1 MLWRVETSVTFPPLP
16 PAAPIGSVHPTTCR
30 SRSPVRL
37 IRHSVRALGCALFLL
52 ATGRAPA
59 QGGPPLVT
67 DDPGTPGRGN
77 WEVNVAATLDRTSL
91 ASSWGTPLV
100 DANYGWGERV
110 QLKLE
115 MPFAVV
121 SGADGTRGGIGNPL
135 FGAAGG
141 GGEGGRP
148 RAREG
153 RGRPRLR
160 EPRRG
165 GLGVG
170 HRARPFLRQRRGA

>member
-30 SRSPVRL
+30 SRSPVSL
-37 IRHSVRALGCALFLL
+37 IRHSVRALGCALVLL

-67 DDPGTPGRGN
+67 DDPGTPGPGN

-100 DANYGWGERV
+100 DANYGR
-110 QLKLE
+110 
-115 MPFAVV
+115 
-121 SGADGTRGGIGNPL
+121 
-135 FGAAGG
+135 
-141 GGEGGRP
+141 GEGGIL
-148 RAREG
+148 A
-153 RGRPRLR
+153 LM
-160 EPRRG
+160 
-165 GLGVG
+165 GLV
-170 HRARPFLRQRRGA
+170 RGARAQRP